1 MEDRDPQKGVRGRA
15 GIKKKKRFGEE
26 GDLSVVDVDHM

>member
-1 MEDRDPQKGVRGRA
+1 MEDRVPQKGVRGRA

-26 GDLSVVDVDHM
+26 GDLSVVERM